1 MEKPDYIL
9 NFKKPKN
16 TEIKYINGYWYLYER
31 INVYD
36 PIIRRSRKKSGSIL
50 GKITERGF
58 VPSRKIQ
65 AVEKS
70 LQNDVVEIGAC
81 NYFLQMSADIKASLE
96 KYFPEMWQEI
106 YVISILRAIY
116 DGRFKRL
123 PIHYE
128 DSILSYVFPDL
139 LLDKKSISQFLRTL
153 GRKRN
158 SIRAFMED
166 NIRDN
171 DRFILFD
178 GHRLLSSAKH
188 MDNAELGYDSKHRY
202 KPQIN
207 LIYLFSMGSN
217 TGTPLYYKQ
226 FIGSTPD
233 VTAFEDILNESH
245 CYGRDCTVIADKG
258 FASDA
263 DFGLLE
269 DSSLN
274 YIIPLKRGNKFVKG
288 KVPPRPT
295 DYDEAFSYNKR
306 AVQAKTFA
314 HEGHNIHLFL
324 DADLLAKELSDLTGR
339 TEKKNRS
346 TEMRKA
352 AGKKKISKGKGRL
365 TQEELDQMV
374 PLKIDDMFE
383 NKEEIGTITIK
394 TNNKSLNAFQV
405 YSIYK
410 QRQAIEQFFKTYA
423 DTMEFEASYMKDNYC
438 EEAWLFLNHLS
449 SIFSIRILEE
459 ISSIGE
465 EKNIS
470 YKDFVQTL
478 VKIKSNII
486 SETEWRIVPIKRSVQ
501 KLCDKLEYDP
511 SDFQN
516 IMPQEN

>member
-31 INVYD
+31 INIYD
-36 PIIRRSRKKSGSIL
+36 PVIHRSRKKSGSIL
-50 GKITERGF
+50 GKITENGF
-58 VPSRKIQ
+58 VPSKKKQ
-65 AVEKS
+65 MAEKS
-70 LQNDVVEIGAC
+70 LHNDVVEIGAC
-81 NYFLQMSADIKASLE
+81 NYFLQISEDIKASLE
-96 KYFPEMWQEI
+96 KHFPEMWQEI
-106 YVISILRAIY
+106 YVISILRAVY

-128 DSILSYVFPDL
+128 DSILSYLFPDL
-139 LLDKKSISQFLRTL
+139 SLDRKGISLFLKTL

-166 NIRDN
+166 NISGN

-178 GHRLLSSAKH
+178 GHRLLSSAKN

-207 LIYLFSMGSN
+207 LIYLFSMGIN

-233 VTAFEDILNESH
+233 VTAFEDILKESH
-245 CYGRDCTVIADKG
+245 CYGKDCTVIADKG

-269 DSSLN
+269 ESSLN

-306 AVQAKTFA
+306 AVQAKIFEY
-314 HEGHNIHLFL
+314 EGYNIHLFL
-324 DADLLAKELSDLTGR
+324 DADLLAKELSDLTSR
-339 TEKKNRS
+339 TEKKNMAIER
-346 TEMRKA
+346 RKRA
-352 AGKKKISKGKGRL
+352 ERKKISNGKGKL

-374 PLKIDDMFE
+374 PLTINDMFE
-383 NKEEIGTITIK
+383 NKDEIGTITIK
-394 TNNKSLNAFQV
+394 TNNKSLNSFQV

-410 QRQAIEQFFKTYA
+410 QRQTIEQFFKTYA

-449 SIFSIRILEE
+449 SILSIRILEE
-459 ISSIGE
+459 ISAIGE

-478 VKIKSNII
+478 VKIKSNIV
-486 SETEWRIVPIKRSVQ
+486 SETEWRVVPIKKSVQ

-511 SDFQN
+511 SDFQS